1 MKLNIIKKIKIFF
14 TTNLMAKILA
24 VAIAA
29 ILWIIVAASQSST
42 GKFPGQLP
50 IKAINVQNGLVAIYN
65 QKEVELEISAK
76 SSVWHQ
82 LTEGS
87 FSAYIDM
94 SGMSVGTYE
103 LDVQVTS
110 NVSDV
115 KIVSKNPSK
124 VFVRLEE
131 VVHKNVVVNQRVEG
145 SAGAGLV
152 AGSVDFT
159 PTEVEAVGPK
169 SLVEN
174 LSEALAII
182 RLNGESSDFEK
193 DITVRAF
200 GDDGKEINDIS
211 FNPAKV
217 KAHVAIIQG
226 ANNKSVGVKVNL
238 VGNPTPGY
246 YISKIVTSPNVVNI
260 TGDGNTIQSL
270 NYLET
275 QNIDVTDLSVNLEKN
290 VWLKIPTG
298 VVLQQGESNQ
308 IKVVLTVAANV
319 ISRTMSCEIVPINL
333 NPSLRLAS
341 INPSGVTV
349 QVSGASSQIQDLQS
363 SQLILELNL
372 SQKTVG
378 SFEMPLT
385 TGLVRPISGITILNV
400 LPSSVQVTL
409 SQK

>member
-1 MKLNIIKKIKIFF
+1 MKLNIVKKIKNFF
-14 TTNLMAKILA
+14 TTNPMAKILA

-29 ILWIIVAASQSST
+29 ILWIIVAASQSSV

-50 IKAINVQNGLVAIYN
+50 IKAINVQNGLVAIYD

-87 FSAYIDM
+87 FSAYVDM

-115 KIVSKNPSK
+115 KIISKNPSK

-131 VVHKNVVVNQRVEG
+131 VVSKNVVVNQRIEG
-145 SAGAGLV
+145 SAGVGLV

-159 PTEVEAVGPK
+159 PSEVEAIGPK
-169 SLVEN
+169 SLIDN

-182 RLNGESSDFEK
+182 HLNGETADFEK
-193 DITVRAF
+193 DVSVQAF
-200 GDDGKEINDIS
+200 GDDSKEINDIS

-217 KAHVAIIQG
+217 KADVAIIQG

-238 VGNPTPGY
+238 VGNPAPGY

-260 TGDGNTIQSL
+260 TGDSNAIQSL

-275 QNIDVTDLSVNLEKN
+275 QNIDVTNLSASLEKN

-298 VVLQQGESNQ
+298 IVLQQGEANQ
-308 IKVVLTVAANV
+308 IKVVLTVATNV
-319 ISRTMSCEIVPINL
+319 ISRTMPCEIVPINL
-333 NPSLRLAS
+333 NPSLRLVS

-349 QVSGASSQIQDLQS
+349 QVSGASSQIQDLKS
-363 SQLILELNL
+363 SELILELDLN
-372 SQKTVG
+372 QKTAG

-385 TGLVRPISGITILNV
+385 ASLIRPISGITILDV
-400 LPSSVQVTL
+400 LPSSVQITL